1 MFLDSST
8 VVSNVLGYNALLLF
22 QVFKLQILHNVY
34 VLKVTG
40 KSYFAITAPTLCEGV
55 NSYPPR
61 CTHNHN
67 SFRLPH
73 YTLVLTALTNHAAV
87 A

>member
-22 QVFKLQILHNVY
+22 QVFKLQILHNVCI
-34 VLKVTG
+34 LKVTA
-40 KSYFAITAPTLCEGV
+40 KRYFAIVAPTLSEGV
-55 NSYPPR
+55 NSYLPR
-61 CTHNHN
+61 CTQSHN
-67 SFRLPH
+67 SFRLPC
-73 YTLVLTALTNHAAV
+73 YTLVLTALTKHAAM